1 MGVWRCAMLTAM
13 QCGTYDRA
21 KEAAGHLLGTSQT
34 DVGTHFAASLASGI
48 ASTTAT
54 VPFDNVKTIQIVQ
67 RLPSRPGSS
76 EGGTS
81 SYLRIAAHHDPSARS
96 SGCVRRHKGT
106 GGGEFRPTCL
116 CSLSI
121 PSPAVAATFSRHVVG
136 RSLPASYLVCSVDQ
150 HMSNIEQFVYLGT
163 ESNCVIACTQR
174 TDGRI
179 ERKQVVPLPNPLGLK
194 HGTPGGVA
202 VEWVTAH
209 PSGVHGPTLR

>member
-34 DVGTHFAASLASGI
+34 DVGTHFAPSLASGI

-67 RLPSRPGSS
+67 RLPTAL
-76 EGGTS
+76 EGGFVVYPLFGCC
-81 SYLRIAAHHDPSARS
+81 SYSHRVKPTATEHTTRLASC
-96 SGCVRRHKGT
+96 SG
-106 GGGEFRPTCL
+106 
-116 CSLSI
+116 
-121 PSPAVAATFSRHVVG
+121 
-136 RSLPASYLVCSVDQ
+136 DQ
-150 HMSNIEQFVYLGT
+150 HMSNIEQFIYLGT

-174 TDGRI
+174 TDGHI

-209 PSGVHGPTLR
+209 PSGAWPYPTLSLSSILTLKL